1 MQATQMLADAFGRI
15 APSARTLA
23 ARPAGL
29 DGRSV
34 VLFNNSKLDPEWGQL
49 GVIFEVV
56 EAALRSTYP
65 GAHPVGISLDLLGP
79 GKDPLGAGFD
89 AVMAHHPAAVVLAL
103 ADIGVS
109 QRTVALALQLE
120 ARGIAT
126 CIIAAPPGGG
136 FARAVSAIQLP
147 GLPIVEL
154 AVSNTSARQ
163 AVSDLTAIEA
173 GRILHA
179 LTHSAAAPR
188 SVPGSDF
195 GGELPAELTGTPAG
209 DAPTSAERYYEALS
223 TARLGDGLPV
233 IPPRRNAV
241 DAMIAAVRRA
251 PDEVL
256 FAGLVPSGVPVTLER
271 LAANAVMAG
280 CRPEWFPVVLTAF
293 EAMTA
298 PGYRLA
304 QAAITTHPGANL
316 VMVSGPLADT
326 LGISG
331 GAGCLGPG
339 HRANLTIGR
348 ALNLTL
354 TNVGR
359 IRPGEADLA
368 SFGSI
373 GEIAC
378 CFAENR
384 AASPW
389 PGFNE
394 DHYDRDATCVLVHR
408 TEFPHAAVDTL
419 STRPEP
425 ILDIIASVAATFG
438 GNSLYNPAELVV
450 LLNPEHARLM
460 AGCGWSKQD
469 IRNYLFGQMQIL
481 ASKVIGRGIGSNRG
495 RPIDPGEML
504 SVVNSADDIVITV
517 AGGPGPHSMVA
528 VPWGARLSH
537 RRIPVQ

>member
-1 MQATQMLADAFGRI
+1 VSSATQQPPDLADPFGRI
-15 APSARTLA
+15 PPTGRSLAP
-23 ARPAGL
+23 RPADL
-29 DGRSV
+29 NGRTV
-34 VLFNNSKLDPEWGQL
+34 VLFNNSKLDPEWGEL

-56 EAALRSTYP
+56 EAALRSTFP
-65 GAHPVGISLDLLGP
+65 GASIVTVSLDLLGT
-79 GKDPLGAGFD
+79 GKDPLGAGFTSILD
-89 AVMAHHPAAVVLAL
+89 HAPAAVVLAL

-109 QRTVALALQLE
+109 QRTVELALRLE

-126 CIIAAPPGGG
+126 CTIAAPPGGG
-136 FARAVSAIQLP
+136 FARAVAAIQLP

-154 AVSNTSARQ
+154 AVSNTSPRQ
-163 AVSDLTAIEA
+163 AASALASRETARVIEA
-173 GRILHA
+173 LTRPADAAHA
-179 LTHSAAAPR
+179 TTAMG
-188 SVPGSDF
+188 VEMPG
-195 GGELPAELTGTPAG
+195 ELTGATGCNAL
-209 DAPTSAERYYEALS
+209 TTAESYYEALS

-233 IPPRRNAV
+233 ILPRRHAV
-241 DAMIAAVRRA
+241 DAMIATVARS

-256 FAGLVPSGVPVTLER
+256 FTGLVPSGIPVTVER

-316 VMVSGPLADT
+316 VMVSGPMAEA

-359 IRPGEADLA
+359 IRPGEADLG
-368 SFGSI
+368 SFGSM

-378 CFAENR
+378 CFAENL

-389 PGFNE
+389 GGFNE
-394 DHYDRDATCVLVHR
+394 DHYDRNTSCVLVHR

-438 GNSLYNPAELVV
+438 GNSLYNPAELVM

-460 AGCGWSKQD
+460 AGCGWGKKQV
-469 IRNYLFGQMQIL
+469 REYLFSRMQIP
-481 ASKVIGRGIGSNRG
+481 AAKVIGRGIGSNRG
-495 RPIDPGEML
+495 RPIDPEEML
-504 SVVNSADDIVITV
+504 SVVNSADDIVIAV

-537 RRIPVQ
+537 RRI

>member
-1 MQATQMLADAFGRI
+1 MPTTGKLVDAFGKI
-15 APSARTLA
+15 APPEHTLA
-23 ARPAGL
+23 ARPADL
-29 DGRSV
+29 NGRAV
-34 VLFNNSKLDPEWGQL
+34 VLFNNSKLDPEWGEL

-56 EAALRSTYP
+56 EQALRSKHP
-65 GAHPVGISLDLLGP
+65 GAKPVGISLDLLGP

-89 AVMAHHPAAVVLAL
+89 AVMAHRPAAVVLAL

-109 QRTVALALQLE
+109 QRTVALALRLE
-120 ARGIAT
+120 ARGVAT

-136 FARAVSAIQLP
+136 FARAVAAIQLP
-147 GLPIVEL
+147 DLPIVEL
-154 AVSNTSARQ
+154 AVSNTTPRQSAS
-163 AVSDLTAIEA
+163 ALASHEV
-173 GRILHA
+173 GRIIDS
-179 LTHSAAAPR
+179 LTSTVAASSPADTT
-188 SVPGSDF
+188 STG
-195 GGELPAELTGTPAG
+195 LPDPLTGAG
-209 DAPTSAERYYEALS
+209 NASTTAEQYYEAL
-223 TARLGDGLPV
+223 TAVRLGDGLPV
-233 IPPRRNAV
+233 IPPRQQAV
-241 DAMIAAVRRA
+241 NAMIDSVGRS
-251 PDEVL
+251 PEEVL
-256 FAGLVPSGVPVTLER
+256 FAGLVPSGVPVTVER

-280 CRPEWFPVVLTAF
+280 CKPEWFPVVLTAF

-316 VMVSGPLADT
+316 VMVSGPLADA

-359 IRPGEADLA
+359 IRPGEADLG

-389 PGFNE
+389 SGFNE

-438 GNSLYNPAELVV
+438 GNGLYNPAELVV

-469 IRNYLFGQMQIL
+469 VRNYLFSKMQIP

-495 RPIDPGEML
+495 RPIDAKEML
-504 SVVNSADDIVITV
+504 SVVDNAGDIIVTV

-537 RRIPVQ
+537 RKVPVH